1 LKKIIVTTT
10 INPPTEAIEKF
21 DALEDWDLIVI
32 GDKKTPA
39 DYSLKRGR
47 YVPPAEQE
55 AYDKAL
61 SDAIGWNCIQRR
73 NFGFLLA
80 HDAGADLIATVDDD
94 NIPFEGWGP
103 SLILDEK
110 PSVRLYKCDL
120 PVFDP
125 IGATE
130 YGHLWHRGYPLQLLH
145 KRKYDVF
152 EDGASIDRID
162 VQADFW
168 NGDPDIDA
176 MCRMEH
182 RPDCTFKDDIFPLAS
197 DTWSPFNSQNTFLK
211 ADVLKNY
218 FMFPHVGRM
227 DDIWGSYFLQAKGG
241 RVAYNKATVR
251 QDRNV
256 HDFTK
261 DMVKEFLGYEHNL
274 KLVEALHEDA
284 EKIYDFIPKESGNSF
299 DLYRK
304 HF

>member
-1 LKKIIVTTT
+1 MKKIIVTTT
-10 INPPTEAIEKF
+10 INPPTKALLKF
-21 DALEDWDLIVI
+21 DALADWELIVI

-39 DYSLKRGR
+39 DFRLKRGR
-47 YVPPAEQE
+47 YVGPAEQE
-55 AYDKAL
+55 AYDKPL

-80 HDAGADLIATVDDD
+80 HDAGADIIATVDDD
-94 NIPFEGWGP
+94 NLPFAHWGP
-103 SLILDEK
+103 RLLLEER
-110 PSVRLYKCDL
+110 PAVRLYQCDL

-125 IGATE
+125 VGATE

-145 KRKYDVF
+145 KRRYDSF
-152 EDGASIDRID
+152 EDGVVLDGTD

-176 MCRMEH
+176 LCRMEH
-182 RPDCTFKDDIFPLAS
+182 RPDCSFDDGIFPLTS
-197 DTWSPFNSQNTFLK
+197 DKWSPFNSQNTFLK
-211 ADVLKNY
+211 AGCLPNY

-227 DDIWGSYFLQAKGG
+227 DDIWGAYFLQAKGG
-241 RVAYNKATVR
+241 RVVFNKASVR

-261 DMVKEFLGYEHNL
+261 DMVQEFLGYERNL
-274 KLVEALHEDA
+274 ELVEALQEDA
-284 EKIYDFIPKESGNSF
+284 EKIYAFIPEASARAF

>member
-1 LKKIIVTTT
+1 MKKIIVTTT
-10 INPPTEAIEKF
+10 INAPTKAILKF
-21 DALEDWDLIVI
+21 DALEDWEMIVI

-39 DYSLKRGR
+39 DYKLKRGR
-47 YVPPAEQE
+47 YVGPEEQE
-55 AYDKAL
+55 AYDKPL
-61 SDAIGWNCIQRR
+61 SDAIGWNKMQRR

-80 HDAGADLIATVDDD
+80 HEASADIVATIDDD

-103 SLILDEK
+103 NLLLEEK
-110 PSVRLYKCDL
+110 PPVRLYKCGL

-130 YGHLWHRGYPLQLLH
+130 YKHLWHRGYPIQHLH
-145 KRKYDVF
+145 KRTYDSYEENVAL
-152 EDGASIDRID
+152 DDID

-176 MCRMEH
+176 FCRMEH
-182 RPDCTFKDDIFPLAS
+182 RPECTFKDDIFPLAS
-197 DTWSPFNSQNTFLK
+197 DKWSPFDSQNTFLK
-211 ADVLKNY
+211 ADTLKNY
-218 FMFPHVGRM
+218 FMFPFIGRM
-227 DDIWGSYFLQAKGG
+227 DDIWGSYFFQAMGG
-241 RVAYNKATVR
+241 RVAFNKASVY

-261 DMVKEFLGYEHNL
+261 DMVDEFLGYQHNL
-274 KLVEALHEDA
+274 KLVEALLKDPEN
-284 EKIYDFIPKESGNSF
+284 IYDFLPKEAAASF